1 MNHRIKLGWMKWQ
14 SASGIEYGVISQ
26 VLLFSHKLFYGK
38 GNFDWGGTDLWKGLS
53 EGDLASMIS

>member
-1 MNHRIKLGWMKWQ
+1 MKWK

-38 GNFDWGGTDLWKGLS
+38 GNFDWGGTDLGKGLS